1 MCPVAAM
8 PHTST
13 ARDDETQ
20 ARPQLMTLV
29 EYATGELRERIL
41 AGDLPAGERLL
52 LDGIAEDLG
61 ISPIPLREALRSL
74 ASEGLVSPLPRRGY
88 TIAQATAEDL
98 EETYRLRLVLE
109 PLAAELAVPMLTAKD
124 LVALRAEFELARI
137 AVDEADW
144 RAHRLHHRAFHFT
157 IYNRCGS
164 SWLVRFTE
172 MLWANSE
179 RYQRMTTQIRGGLK
193 ERLIEHQAVLDAC
206 EQRDAKAASKAMHA
220 HLENAFVMLRGFLAE
235 NEAAASNDDV
245 T

>member
-1 MCPVAAM
+1 
-8 PHTST
+8 
-13 ARDDETQ
+13 
-20 ARPQLMTLV
+20 MTLV

-52 LDGIAEDLG
+52 LEGIAEDLG

-88 TIAQATAEDL
+88 TIAQATAADL
-98 EETYRLRLVLE
+98 EETYRLRLMLE
-109 PLAAELAVPMLTAKD
+109 PLAVELAVPMLTAAD
-124 LVALRAEFELARI
+124 LVALQAEFELAKL

-164 SWLVRFTE
+164 SWLLRFTD

-179 RYQRMTTQIRGGLK
+179 RYQRMTTQIRGGLA
-193 ERLIEHQAVLDAC
+193 ERVSEHQAILDAC
-206 EQRDAKAASKAMHA
+206 RQGDAKAAAEAMHS
-220 HLENAFVMLRGFLAE
+220 HLENAFVLLHGFLAE
-235 NEAAASNDDV
+235 NQDV
-245 T
+245 AEGNGLSVS

>member
-1 MCPVAAM
+1 
-8 PHTST
+8 
-13 ARDDETQ
+13 
-20 ARPQLMTLV
+20 MTLV

-88 TIAQATAEDL
+88 TIAEATAADL
-98 EETYRLRLVLE
+98 EETYRLRLMLE
-109 PLAAELAVPMLTAKD
+109 PLAVELAVPMLTAAD
-124 LVALRAEFELARI
+124 LVALQAEFELAKL
-137 AVDEADW
+137 AVDAADW

-164 SWLVRFTE
+164 AWLLRFTD

-179 RYQRMTTQIRGGLK
+179 RYQRMTTQIRGGLA
-193 ERLIEHQAVLDAC
+193 ERVSEHQAILDAC
-206 EQRDAKAASKAMHA
+206 KQGDAKAASEAMHS
-220 HLENAFVMLRGFLAE
+220 HLENAFVMLRGFLTE
-235 NEAAASNDDV
+235 NQGVSTGNGL